1 MAAELEQALAALEQ
15 QVEAALKTTQAAKAA
30 LGKVRAAAK
39 SGALREIDRAL
50 AGSLATSAELGKRLE
65 ALQSAWAFDAEA
77 YFADGRFQAELLQAA
92 RDAGLQLFEKD
103 GRIYC
108 YPMLLGIV
116 PKDLALSIDRKPER
130 RVRPAALARLLAAR
144 QKAPQKFPVA
154 QFLETLFAAYRLL
167 APRLRPDWT
176 AQANGPGPVVP
187 LIDIHDALTL
197 LPGAERDYPLA
208 EFTRDIHL
216 LDRSPGLRSK
226 SGHGFT
232 LPASTGSKTGK
243 RLSMVD
249 QHGAEKTYVGLS
261 MHREDE
267 A

>member
-15 QVEAALKTTQAAKAA
+15 QVEAALKTTQASKTA
-30 LGKVRAAAK
+30 LGKVRLAAK

-50 AGSLATSAELGKRLE
+50 AGALASATELGKRLE
-65 ALQSAWAFDAEA
+65 ALQSAWTFDAEA

-108 YPMLLGIV
+108 YPMLLGV
-116 PKDLALSIDRKPER
+116 APKDLALTIDRKPER
-130 RVRPAALARLLAAR
+130 RVRPAALAKLLAAR

-154 QFLETLFAAYRLL
+154 QFLDTLFAAYQLL
-167 APRLRPDWT
+167 APRLHPAWRID
-176 AQANGPGPVVP
+176 AIGHGPVVP
-187 LIDIHDALTL
+187 LADIYDTLTL
-197 LPGAERDYPLA
+197 LPGASRDYALP

-226 SGHGFT
+226 SGHRFS

-243 RLSMVD
+243 RLTMID
-249 QHGAEKTYVGLS
+249 AHGTQHLYVGFA
-261 MHREDE
+261 MHRE
-267 A
+267 